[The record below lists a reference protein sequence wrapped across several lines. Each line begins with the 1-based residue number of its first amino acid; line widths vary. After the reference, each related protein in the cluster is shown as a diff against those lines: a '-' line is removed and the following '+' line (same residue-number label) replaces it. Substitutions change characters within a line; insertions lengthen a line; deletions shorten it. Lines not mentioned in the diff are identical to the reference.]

1 MSKANLS
8 TIVNNITKQ
17 IEANSTLRES
27 LNSYKHEFNVDINS
41 LNKEALYQLEELI
54 DTVGDPSSAEINR
67 RKKVLNTLV
76 TNYTN
81 NLYEAYK
88 KYRGEATITFVR
100 GSSNSSFTIRVTGGK
115 KASGKGLIDVFTS
128 INNVRTRKLLPDLR
142 DSILLD
148 IFLAENT
155 EELDRALY
163 GNKYTN
169 KFGKEVRG
177 GGLFQLGHE
186 KQGSVSVRRKAE
198 ILSSLSK
205 VGGASEVLKGIKVS
219 KEERA
224 SLKLEVSTY
233 AKAEAGK
240 LLKEF
245 TSTLKLNEES
255 AKRNQGDASRERA
268 FLNAL
273 SREVSNHLL
282 NKTNL
287 FTTKTSSSS
296 LDVVTS
302 RLTEAARIS
311 GAKVKKTTKA
321 SSSRTSA
328 KAGIKGSTS
337 SSSGTERFSKIKA
350 KPVSMEETPQRINWA
365 SLIGIINQKLPQQ
378 VASNMDSPALV
389 YRTGR
394 FANSTKVVNVETT
407 KEGYPSIVFDYQ
419 RDPYDVFDRSKG
431 TAPWNTPARD
441 PRALVEKSVREIVRE
456 MAIGRFYTRRA

>member
-1 MSKANLS
+1 MSKHNLS
-8 TIVNNITKQ
+8 IIVDNITKQ
-17 IEANSTLRES
+17 IEANSTLRET
-27 LNSYKHEFNVDINS
+27 LNSYKHEFKVDLNS

-54 DTVGDPSSAEINR
+54 NTVGNPSSAEINR
-67 RKKVLNTLV
+67 RKQVLNTLIA
-76 TNYTN
+76 NYTN
-81 NLYEAYK
+81 SLYEAYK
-88 KYRGEATITFVR
+88 KYKGEATITFLK
-100 GSSNSSFTIRVTGGK
+100 GSSNSSFTIRVTGGV

-155 EELDRALY
+155 EELDKALY
-163 GNKYTN
+163 GNKYIN

-205 VGGASEVLKGIKVS
+205 AGGALEVLKGTKFS

-255 AKRNQGDASRERA
+255 AKRNQGDSSRERA

-273 SREVSNHLL
+273 SMEVKNHLL

-287 FTTKTSSSS
+287 FTTKTSSSA
-296 LDVVTS
+296 LDVAIS
-302 RLTEAARIS
+302 RLTDTAKTS
-311 GAKVKKTTKA
+311 GAKVKKAMKA
-321 SSSRTSA
+321 SSSKTSA
-328 KAGIKGSTS
+328 KRGIQGTTT
-337 SSSGTERFSKIKA
+337 SSSGTEQFSKVKA
-350 KPVSMEETPQRINWA
+350 KSISKQDTPQKVNWA
-365 SLIGIINQKLPQQ
+365 SLIAIINRKLPKQ
-378 VASNMDSPALV
+378 VEHNMGAPGLV

-394 FANSTKVVNVETT
+394 LADSAKVVNVQTT

-419 RDPYDVFDRSKG
+419 RNPYDVFDRTLGKS
-431 TAPWNTPARD
+431 PWNTPARD
-441 PRALVEKSVREIVRE
+441 PRALVDKSVREIVQE